1 MTDCPYSAQCSHSL
15 VYVYEIL
22 GLADHAGLLKVG
34 DTSFKS
40 PKKASDNRQS
50 IRVLI

>member
-1 MTDCPYSAQCSHSL
+1 MTDCPYSAQCLYSL
-15 VYVYEIL
+15 ISVYEL
-22 GLADHAGLLKVG
+22 PGLAEHTGILKVG